1 VELMDDLSYRY
12 TGNKLNKVDDA
23 SGNYAGYPSPSGNP
37 MTYDNNGNM
46 TSHLDKGIL
55 QIDYN
60 YLNLP
65 NYVKFYKEYVS
76 HDFRSTYYVNT
87 KYLYNAGGIKL
98 RKIHTYGS
106 GKTDIETIDKT
117 DYLDGFQYWGDEL
130 SFVST
135 PEGYY
140 DFKKNT
146 YIYNYTDQLGN
157 IRLAYYKDASGTVKV
172 DRTTHYYP
180 FGLEFGGQ
188 LNTSNSITPNY
199 TYSSQGQEK
208 QIEAENMSKN
218 NIDDIFQMVRFNES
232 KNLSKTVNETN
243 VNQFVN
249 EFGQNLLHEAVAYD
263 SLEILKYLLSCNI
276 EINKQDNEGKTPLH
290 YSVDHNNYDFTKLLL
305 TTKGIE
311 KNIKDQF
318 GNNAMWTAVFNS
330 DGGYDIVKLL
340 KEYGFDSNSKNNHD
354 RSPLDLA
361 KQIEDEKLQ
370 KILTSK

>member
-1 VELMDDLSYRY
+1 
-12 TGNKLNKVDDA
+12 
-23 SGNYAGYPSPSGNP
+23 
-37 MTYDNNGNM
+37 
-46 TSHLDKGIL
+46 
-55 QIDYN
+55 
-60 YLNLP
+60 
-65 NYVKFYKEYVS
+65 
-76 HDFRSTYYVNT
+76 
-87 KYLYNAGGIKL
+87 
-98 RKIHTYGS
+98 
-106 GKTDIETIDKT
+106 
-117 DYLDGFQYWGDEL
+117 
-130 SFVST
+130 
-135 PEGYY
+135 
-140 DFKKNT
+140 
-146 YIYNYTDQLGN
+146 
-157 IRLAYYKDASGTVKV
+157 
-172 DRTTHYYP
+172 
-180 FGLEFGGQ
+180 
-188 LNTSNSITPNY
+188 
-199 TYSSQGQEK
+199 
-208 QIEAENMSKN
+208 MSKN